1 MGLDTSHDA
10 WHGAY
15 SAFKRWREKLAE
27 VAGLPPLMMM
37 EGFWVAGEAPYDP
50 ATLIFH
56 DPSGKEAVQRFHS
69 GLPIK
74 WDCLKPDPLHKLLFH
89 SDCDGEIAAED
100 CGPIAD
106 SLEKLL
112 PLLPNGG
119 GGGHIDNWRGKT
131 EQFIKGLREAAAEN
145 ESLDFH

>member
-15 SAFKRWREKLAE
+15 SSFMRWREKLCE
-27 VAGLPPLMMM
+27 VAGLPPLRMM
-37 EGFWVAGEAPYDP
+37 EGFWVKGQVFYDP
-50 ATLIFH
+50 AILCF
-56 DPSGKEAVQRFHS
+56 DRPSLRETIDRFTE
-69 GLPIK
+69 GLPIR
-74 WDCLKPDPLHKLLFH
+74 WEALKPDPLHILLRH

-112 PLLPNGG
+112 PKLDGD
-119 GGGHIDNWRGKT
+119 GGGHIGLYRQKT
-131 EQFIKGLREAAAEN
+131 EQFIKGLRMAAARKQP
-145 ESLDFH
+145 LDFH